1 MLEDIGVRPI
11 GVKVPIT
18 WQSVALGD
26 EASVE
31 PAIPELYQRW
41 LCDLDTGSMQ
51 IVLEIPLQLDRNS
64 IRIAVTPG

>member
-18 WQSVALGD
+18 WQSVALRD

-31 PAIPELYQRW
+31 PAIPELYQR
-41 LCDLDTGSMQ
+41 
-51 IVLEIPLQLDRNS
+51 
-64 IRIAVTPG
+64 